1 MDKSENNIARSR
13 HDVVSAEKRI
23 AKARAEYRRESARL
37 MTYLYLAVL
46 FFVAAVALWVVSHGA
61 FEVAF
66 VKDYVA
72 DSREFHVMNMWNVL
86 MYFIP
91 GMFAALS
98 TGCLAVAIVFE
109 VLGMSCLFIT
119 VLWQKC
125 RIYRQA
131 RLSREA
137 A

>member
-1 MDKSENNIARSR
+1 MDKSTINIVRSR
-13 HDVVSAEKRI
+13 HDAVSAEKYI
-23 AKARAEYRRESARL
+23 ATARTEYRRESARL
-37 MTYLYLAVL
+37 MTYLYLVVL
-46 FFVAAVALWVVSHGA
+46 FFVAAVALWVVSHWLFGY
-61 FEVAF
+61 AF
-66 VKDYVA
+66 VKDYAA

-98 TGCLAVAIVFE
+98 VGCMVVAIVFE
-109 VLGMSCLFIT
+109 GLGVFSLFIT